1 MVPVGRGFAVVVAHD
16 GADEIAIAA
25 FESRD
30 IAVKS
35 EVFAVFVM
43 AAVADAMTDVVEKG
57 PGFELNAGLR
67 RQVVDRL

>member
-57 PGFELNAGLR
+57 AGFELNAGLR